1 MNKKA
6 QGLGKEEKMK
16 KQFAMLLVTM
26 GIMGTI
32 FTGCGKED
40 TTTQPPAAPESS
52 VETTPQQEEVPNM
65 EADTQIS
72 SDAQTQAGT
81 TGGTK
86 TVSGKL
92 EDKKDMLFILT
103 SDSGESYAIGFETAP
118 QGYDQ
123 LKAGDAVV
131 MEYTGELSEV
141 DSFTGEIISL
151 KLAQ

>member
-1 MNKKA
+1 
-6 QGLGKEEKMK
+6 MK

-40 TTTQPPAAPESS
+40 TTTEPPPAPESG
-52 VETTPQQEEVPNM
+52 VQITAAGGVPNM

-72 SDAQTQAGT
+72 SDAQAQAGT
-81 TGGTK
+81 TGETK

-123 LKAGDAVV
+123 LKVGDTVV

-141 DSFTGEIISL
+141 DAFTGEIISL

>member
-1 MNKKA
+1 
-6 QGLGKEEKMK
+6 MK

-40 TTTQPPAAPESS
+40 TTAQPPAAPESS
-52 VETTPQQEEVPNM
+52 VEMPQQEAVPNM
-65 EADTQIS
+65 EADTQSS

-81 TGGTK
+81 TGETK
-86 TVSGKL
+86 TISGKL

-118 QGYDQ
+118 EGYNQ
-123 LKAGDAVV
+123 LKAGDTVV

-141 DSFTGEIISL
+141 DAFTGEIISL

>member
-1 MNKKA
+1 
-6 QGLGKEEKMK
+6 MK

-52 VETTPQQEEVPNM
+52 VQTPQQEEVPNM

-72 SDAQTQAGT
+72 SDAQAQAGT
-81 TGGTK
+81 TGETK

-103 SDSGESYAIGFETAP
+103 SDSGESYAIGFETAA

-123 LKAGDAVV
+123 LKVGDTVV

-141 DSFTGEIISL
+141 DAFTGEIISL

>member
-1 MNKKA
+1 
-6 QGLGKEEKMK
+6 MK

-40 TTTQPPAAPESS
+40 TTIQPPAAPESS
-52 VETTPQQEEVPNM
+52 VQTPQQEEVPDM

-72 SDAQTQAGT
+72 SDAQSQAGT
-81 TGGTK
+81 TGETK

-123 LKAGDAVV
+123 LKVGDTVV

-141 DSFTGEIISL
+141 DAFTGEIISL

>member
-1 MNKKA
+1 
-6 QGLGKEEKMK
+6 MK

-52 VETTPQQEEVPNM
+52 VETPQQEEVPNM

-72 SDAQTQAGT
+72 SDAQSQVGT
-81 TGGTK
+81 TGETK

-123 LKAGDAVV
+123 LKVGDTVV

-141 DSFTGEIISL
+141 DAFTGEIISL

>member
-6 QGLGKEEKMK
+6 QGRGKEEKMK
-16 KQFAMLLVTM
+16 KQFAMLLVTR

-52 VETTPQQEEVPNM
+52 VQTPQQEEVPDM

-72 SDAQTQAGT
+72 SDAQAQAGT
-81 TGGTK
+81 TGETK

-123 LKAGDAVV
+123 LKVGDTVV

-141 DSFTGEIISL
+141 DAFTGEIISL

>member
-1 MNKKA
+1 
-6 QGLGKEEKMK
+6 MK

-40 TTTQPPAAPESS
+40 TTTQPPATPESS
-52 VETTPQQEEVPNM
+52 VEMMPQQETVPNM
-65 EADTQIS
+65 EADTQSS

-81 TGGTK
+81 TGEAK
-86 TVSGKL
+86 TISGKL

-118 QGYDQ
+118 EGYDQ
-123 LKAGDAVV
+123 LKAGDTVV

-141 DSFTGEIISL
+141 DAFTGEIISL

>member
-1 MNKKA
+1 
-6 QGLGKEEKMK
+6 MK

-52 VETTPQQEEVPNM
+52 VQTPQQEEVPNM

-72 SDAQTQAGT
+72 SDAQAQAGT
-81 TGGTK
+81 TGETK

-123 LKAGDAVV
+123 LKVGDTVV

-141 DSFTGEIISL
+141 DAFTGEIISL
-151 KLAQ
+151 KFAQ

>member
-1 MNKKA
+1 
-6 QGLGKEEKMK
+6 MK

-52 VETTPQQEEVPNM
+52 VQTPQQEEVPNM

-72 SDAQTQAGT
+72 SDAQAQAGT
-81 TGGTK
+81 TGETK

-92 EDKKDMLFILT
+92 EDEKDMLFILT

-123 LKAGDAVV
+123 LKVGDTVV

-141 DSFTGEIISL
+141 DAFTGEIISL

>member
-1 MNKKA
+1 
-6 QGLGKEEKMK
+6 MK

-52 VETTPQQEEVPNM
+52 VQTPQQEEVPDM

-72 SDAQTQAGT
+72 SDAQAQAGT
-81 TGGTK
+81 TGETK

-123 LKAGDAVV
+123 LKVGDTVV

-141 DSFTGEIISL
+141 DAFTGEIISL

>member
-1 MNKKA
+1 
-6 QGLGKEEKMK
+6 MK

-52 VETTPQQEEVPNM
+52 VQTPQQEAAPDM

-72 SDAQTQAGT
+72 SDAQAQAGT
-81 TGGTK
+81 TGETK

-123 LKAGDAVV
+123 LKVGDTVV

-141 DSFTGEIISL
+141 DAFTGEIISL

>member
-1 MNKKA
+1 
-6 QGLGKEEKMK
+6 MK

-52 VETTPQQEEVPNM
+52 VQTPQQEEVPDM
-65 EADTQIS
+65 EADTKIS
-72 SDAQTQAGT
+72 SDVQAQAGT
-81 TGGTK
+81 TGETK

-141 DSFTGEIISL
+141 DAFTGEIISL

>member
-1 MNKKA
+1 
-6 QGLGKEEKMK
+6 MK

-52 VETTPQQEEVPNM
+52 VQTPQQEEVPNM

-72 SDAQTQAGT
+72 SDAQAQAGT
-81 TGGTK
+81 TGETK

-118 QGYDQ
+118 R
-123 LKAGDAVV
+123 LA
-131 MEYTGELSEV
+131 
-141 DSFTGEIISL
+141 L
-151 KLAQ
+151 KLLHRVTTS

>member
-1 MNKKA
+1 
-6 QGLGKEEKMK
+6 MK

-52 VETTPQQEEVPNM
+52 VQTPQQEEVPDM

-72 SDAQTQAGT
+72 SDAQSQAGT
-81 TGGTK
+81 TGETK

-123 LKAGDAVV
+123 LKVGDTVV

-141 DSFTGEIISL
+141 DAFTGEIISL

>member
-1 MNKKA
+1 
-6 QGLGKEEKMK
+6 MK

-52 VETTPQQEEVPNM
+52 VETPQQEEVPNM

-72 SDAQTQAGT
+72 SDAQSQVGT
-81 TGGTK
+81 TGETK
-86 TVSGKL
+86 TVSCKL
-92 EDKKDMLFILT
+92 EDKKDILFILT

-123 LKAGDAVV
+123 LKVGDTVV

-141 DSFTGEIISL
+141 DAFTGEIISL